1 MEKLELTPIGAIHSE
16 HQVAKQTPI
25 QPVCAEGSPGR
36 VPFTS
41 GANGGRDVPSK
52 CKHLGCKKR
61 ASGGLSGGSSGRNP
75 CKSLVGAPGFEP
87 GTSSLSGRI
96 NSLPR
101 WTQGNPASHRQS
113 QELWRVA
120 AKIRSRLP
128 KESQRSL
135 SQTAHLGCK
144 MIASG
149 PMGASVSADPLG

>member
-75 CKSLVGAPGFEP
+75 CKSLVDRTGLEP
-87 GTSSLSGRI
+87 EARFLSHGDR
-96 NSLPR
+96 PD
-101 WTQGNPASHRQS
+101 
-113 QELWRVA
+113 
-120 AKIRSRLP
+120 RSP
-128 KESQRSL
+128 
-135 SQTAHLGCK
+135 
-144 MIASG
+144 
-149 PMGASVSADPLG
+149 